1 MFITPAFAQSSTGG
15 IDPFAQLFP
24 LFILLPIFYF
34 LLIRPQQ
41 QKMKKHREM
50 VLAAGRGDTVVTSGG
65 IIGKVTKAKEGEN
78 LIEVEIAPNVKVQ
91 VVRATLTDVR
101 KKGEE
106 SATAASA

>member
-1 MFITPAFAQSSTGG
+1 MFITPAFAQSTGG
-15 IDPFAQLFP
+15 GLDPFAQLFP

-50 VLAAGRGDTVVTSGG
+50 VMAAGRGDTVVTSGG
-65 IIGKVTKAKEGEN
+65 IIGKISKAKEGEN
-78 LIEVEIAPNVKVQ
+78 LVEVEIAPNVKVQ
-91 VVRATLTDVR
+91 IVRATLTDVR

-106 SATAASA
+106 PAVATT